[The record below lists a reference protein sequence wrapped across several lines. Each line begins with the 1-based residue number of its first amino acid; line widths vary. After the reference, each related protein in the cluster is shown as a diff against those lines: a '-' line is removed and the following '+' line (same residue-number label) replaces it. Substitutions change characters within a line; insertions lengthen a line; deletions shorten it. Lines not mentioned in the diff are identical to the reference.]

1 MRTRFEL
8 LTRRGLHLYWRFS
21 RGLTLGVRGAAITG
35 DDRIFLVRHTYTP
48 GWHLPGGGVEAG
60 ETAVEALVRE
70 MREEAAL
77 EIVGTP
83 RLHGVFFHR
92 GVSRRDH
99 ILVFVAREFEV
110 LAAKEPDR
118 EIAEAGFFPLD
129 RLPEGTTVATRNRLT
144 EILGG
149 QTVSANW

>member
-1 MRTRFEL
+1 M
-8 LTRRGLHLYWRFS
+8 
-21 RGLTLGVRGAAITG
+21 TLGVRGAAITG

-60 ETAVEALVRE
+60 ETAMEALVRE

-77 EIVGTP
+77 EVSDTP

-110 LAAKEPDR
+110 LAAKKPDR

-129 RLPEGTTVATRNRLT
+129 RLPEGTTRATRARLT
-144 EILGG
+144 EIAGG
-149 QTVSANW
+149 HPPAALW

>member
-1 MRTRFEL
+1 VRTRFEL
-8 LTRRGLHLYWRFS
+8 LTRRGLHLYWRLS
-21 RGLTLGVRGAAITG
+21 RGMTLGVRGAAITG

-60 ETAVEALVRE
+60 ETAMEALVRE

-77 EIVGTP
+77 EVSDTP

-110 LAAKEPDR
+110 LAAKKPDR

-129 RLPEGTTVATRNRLT
+129 RLPEGTTRATRARLA
-144 EILGG
+144 EIAGG
-149 QTVSANW
+149 HSPAALW